1 MWRVSQNTLTRSSLQ
16 REAECRKCDYPD
28 GACYREG
35 SCRRYF
41 RLETPSPKQLHVPV
55 FADLGPVGD
64 FDPNESLNAPAE
76 ASVRT
81 VTMARPNM
89 PAPRRTDRRTADHW
103 IRLAGQEAINHAG
116 VCKPSGCV
124 CPNCR
129 EYQEVRRR
137 ALEMY
142 DKGYV
147 TELSEAWHMAMDEI
161 TGGAA
166 NTVWARPS
174 KAPEPRLPLPA
185 NAFEDYKKPVVASTP
200 SVAEG
205 SWVQKRFGVLDV

>member
-1 MWRVSQNTLTRSSLQ
+1 VARDEIKFA

-35 SCRRYF
+35 RCRRYV
-41 RLETPSPKQLHVPV
+41 RLETSSPKQFHVPI
-55 FADLGPVGD
+55 FTDLGPVGD
-64 FDPNESLNAPAE
+64 FDPNESLNAPAT
-76 ASVRT
+76 ASVRI
-81 VTMARPNM
+81 VTMARPNV
-89 PAPRRTDRRTADHW
+89 PAPRRTDRRTADEW
-103 IRLAGQEAINHAG
+103 IRLAAQEASTHAG
-116 VCKPSGCV
+116 VCTPSGCI

-137 ALEMY
+137 ATEMY

-147 TELSEAWHMAMDEI
+147 LNLSEAWHVAMDEI

-166 NTVWARPS
+166 STMWVRPS
-174 KAPEPRLPLPA
+174 KEPIPRDRPALPP
-185 NAFEDYKKPVVASTP
+185 NVFEAYTKAAAVSTP

>member
-1 MWRVSQNTLTRSSLQ
+1 VARIAKHSNEIKFQ

-41 RLETPSPKQLHVPV
+41 RLDTPSPKQLHVPV

-64 FDPNESLNAPAE
+64 FDPNEPLASPAE

-137 ALEMY
+137 AIEMY

-166 NTVWARPS
+166 NSLWARPS
-174 KAPEPRLPLPA
+174 RTPEPRLPLPA
-185 NAFEDYKKPVVASTP
+185 NAFEDYTKPVVVSTP